1 MKRLN
6 LGCGSRAHPDW
17 VNVDFVA
24 AGPGV
29 QSYDLRKG
37 IPFPDQSFDVVYHS
51 HVLEHFQRPAAVDF
65 MRECHRVLKSGGI
78 IRVAVPDLEQ
88 IVRDYLEALKNA
100 SSGLP
105 GWDENHD
112 WMVLELY
119 DQTVRER
126 SCGELIKYFQRDP
139 IPNWDFI
146 HKRWGIQAE
155 ILRENLKPQSTA
167 VSLHRNFRGTAWG
180 YLFRHPVTVLRNK
193 LIRVLLG
200 SEDWEAL
207 QVAKFRKQGEI
218 HFWMYDTY
226 SLGKVLQT
234 TGFSDVRRCAADQSL
249 IPDWTRFHLDTE
261 PDGTVY
267 KPDSLYLEARKS

>member
-6 LGCGSRAHPDW
+6 LGCGSRVHADW
-17 VNVDFVA
+17 INVDFVA

-37 IPFPDQSFDVVYHS
+37 VPFPDECFDVVYHS
-51 HVLEHFQRPAAVDF
+51 HVLEHFQRPAAAGF
-65 MRECHRVLKSGGI
+65 LRECHRVLKSGGI
-78 IRVAVPDLEQ
+78 LRVAVPDLEQ
-88 IVRDYLEALKNA
+88 IAGEYLEALKNA
-100 SSGLP
+100 SNGLR
-105 GWDENHD
+105 GWDENYD

-119 DQTVRER
+119 DQTIRER
-126 SCGELIKYFQRDP
+126 SCGQLIEYFQRDP

-146 HKRWGIQAE
+146 YKRWGIQAE
-155 ILRENLKPQSTA
+155 ILRENLKPKPTDAALQ
-167 VSLHRNFRGTAWG
+167 RNSPGIAWG

-193 LIRVLLG
+193 LIKALLG

-207 QVAKFRKQGEI
+207 QAAKFRKQGEI

-226 SLGKVLQT
+226 SLGKLLQT
-234 TGFSDVRRCAADQSL
+234 TGFSDVRRCTANQSF
-249 IPDWTRFHLDTE
+249 IPGWTRFNLDTE